1 MKKSHTSSSKRRL
14 TPDYPLQGSN
24 LDLPLASVVVWS
36 PEKRRAYIQRLLAA
50 LGREIKRDTMSLK
63 RRKPFKD
70 EMRDLRKLLRAR
82 ADQFLYTDEKTYKRN
97 VLGKGSYGS
106 SHTFWSRHHMWKM
119 KTRRGD
125 LAEDIISKSPA
136 LIRIL
141 EKLLDHTNRSI
152 EGFRNYR
159 TTTVQNVLCFLQAN
173 RSVGAAFPPHHAKFF
188 ADRYLPKDGDGIVFD
203 PCAGWGGRLLGSLC
217 VNRTGHVH
225 YYGVDPEKRNKDA
238 YEGLTR
244 RINVWLKRELTGK
257 RSSTLYYR
265 PFEVFIKTQAAKKLF
280 GRCDLVITS
289 PPYFQ
294 AEIYDPQN
302 AKQSGNKYATYAQWR
317 IQFYRPLMKG
327 AFDLLKE
334 GGVFVLNI
342 ANVESAKTL
351 EKDARIL
358 AREVGFENEGF
369 FKMALSISPGTRK
382 APRHSVVVNG
392 KLFKQEPVF
401 VFRRPAKNGAVSQ
414 SVTATSQRTLPTLAP
429 KTVASSPTPKN
440 TKEQLKEVFRRHKK
454 SMRNPYAL
462 FSTRISAGL
471 IDKTHIAAKRTDQSW
486 RHSLLL
492 NAK

>member
-159 TTTVQNVLCFLQAN
+159 TTTVQNVLCFLGLFLIPVQVGEGVCLDRCVSTAQGMCITTALIQ
-173 RSVGAAFPPHHAKFF
+173 RSAIRMRMRDSH
-188 ADRYLPKDGDGIVFD
+188 D
-203 PCAGWGGRLLGSLC
+203 
-217 VNRTGHVH
+217 
-225 YYGVDPEKRNKDA
+225 E
-238 YEGLTR
+238 
-244 RINVWLKRELTGK
+244 
-257 RSSTLYYR
+257 STC
-265 PFEVFIKTQAAKKLF
+265 
-280 GRCDLVITS
+280 G
-289 PPYFQ
+289 
-294 AEIYDPQN
+294 
-302 AKQSGNKYATYAQWR
+302 
-317 IQFYRPLMKG
+317 
-327 AFDLLKE
+327 
-334 GGVFVLNI
+334 
-342 ANVESAKTL
+342 
-351 EKDARIL
+351 
-358 AREVGFENEGF
+358 
-369 FKMALSISPGTRK
+369 
-382 APRHSVVVNG
+382 
-392 KLFKQEPVF
+392 
-401 VFRRPAKNGAVSQ
+401 
-414 SVTATSQRTLPTLAP
+414 
-429 KTVASSPTPKN
+429 
-440 TKEQLKEVFRRHKK
+440 
-454 SMRNPYAL
+454 
-462 FSTRISAGL
+462 
-471 IDKTHIAAKRTDQSW
+471 
-486 RHSLLL
+486 
-492 NAK
+492 